1 VPTALLLS
9 MHDLGRWSADTR
21 RVPRPGGALPYGLRC
36 LERDFSLTWSD
47 AHRRGILRTRPAR
60 AVGGAIRRGAPGLQG
75 SMAGLLAVPRRPAAD
90 VALSVFENVGLGFA
104 RWQRCQGL
112 PHVMLTCWLAEDCQR
127 MSALQLRSVRRSVR
141 SISTVAVFSANQ
153 VPVLREFLA
162 LEPERIGVVPFG
174 VDTQYYDPSAVR
186 GPEGGGGLVAV
197 GGDPRRDYATLA
209 EAVRIADVP
218 VTVVCYPRNLV
229 GVDLPAQVKVYSGI
243 DHAAYRRLLRSADLV
258 VTPTTA
264 PAYPSGQSVVLE
276 AMSMG
281 RATLTTASPAMREY
295 VTDGVD
301 GILVPAR
308 DPVAMARQIKA
319 LLTDDDRRKVLG
331 AAAAET
337 VRDNFGLEQMW
348 RGVAGLMRA
357 ARGAGLGC

>member
-9 MHDLGRWSADTR
+9 MHDLGRWSADAKR
-21 RVPRPGGALPYGLRC
+21 GPRPGGALPYGLRC
-36 LERDFSLTWSD
+36 LQRDFSLTWSD
-47 AHRRGILRTRPAR
+47 AHQRGILRTRPAR
-60 AVGGAIRRGAPGLQG
+60 AFGGAVRRGAPGLQG
-75 SMAGLLAVPRRPAAD
+75 SMAGLLAIPRRPAAD

-104 RWQRCQGL
+104 RWQTL

-153 VPVLREFLA
+153 VSVLREFLA

-186 GPEGGGGLVAV
+186 GQAGGGGLVAV

-218 VTVVCYPRNLV
+218 VTLVCYPRNIV
-229 GVDLPAQVKVYSGI
+229 GVDLPPQVKVDYGI
-243 DHAAYRRLLRSADLV
+243 DHGAYRKLLASADLV

-295 VTDGVD
+295 VTDGVN
-301 GILVPAR
+301 GVLVPAR
-308 DPVAMARQIKA
+308 DPAALARQIKA
-319 LLTDDDRRKVLG
+319 LLADDDRRKSLG
-331 AAAAET
+331 AAAAQT
-337 VRDNFGLEQMW
+337 VRENFGLEQMW
-348 RGVAGLMRA
+348 HGVSGLLRA
-357 ARGAGLGC
+357 AYGAGLGC